1 MEDVNIAASEFN
13 LFIRTQIDRERGTH
27 IRGNK
32 EYHTFAIYIIKYL
45 MFDGEMSNVSS
56 WCNEFIFKTIIQWM
70 FTGWQSE
77 NNDDCSFV
85 DSRKIIPNENN
96 SVPI

>member
-1 MEDVNIAASEFN
+1 MAYNVESHCFLRFTFLMEDVNIAASEFN

-56 WCNEFIFKTIIQWM
+56 
-70 FTGWQSE
+70 
-77 NNDDCSFV
+77 
-85 DSRKIIPNENN
+85 
-96 SVPI
+96 